1 MYLREHKKLFFHVKL
16 KAMEINHPI
25 VNFNKAQA
33 VLTNCTRHLGMYLDE
48 KLNFN
53 YHIRKK
59 IAKGEK
65 VSKRTAVI

>member
-1 MYLREHKKLFFHVKL
+1 
-16 KAMEINHPI
+16 MEINHPI

-59 IAKGEK
+59 IVKGEK